1 MPDPAAIAAL
11 GVLLTVLVFLNGFI
25 SVRLHA
31 FHERA
36 MDRIRAIDE
45 ALTSEKQI
53 PYFQL
58 EARERE
64 LRQQPLPPL
73 AGLALLSSSL
83 ILLAVV
89 VLAFITS
96 LDATTTTQYWAIWL
110 TAGAAFLVFAV
121 TVLDHTLLRRRVR
134 NRLDNLPLA
143 KLSAIEGGLVDA
155 FVVAR
160 RARERLDYRTIAAV
174 FRVWVNEYG
183 PDELE
188 RLDTS
193 VLTELASRDRGIAN
207 LQANLR
213 DGPDDLY
220 MRYAAHLDGLLDA
233 LRDLLRRPGLTEWPR
248 GLGCRGVA
256 RLCRSVHDTDWEPHP
271 SPLDLTQIEQ
281 DLTSAAGN
289 EPREPRWSWAL
300 ATFYEAL
307 ENGDQAGTW
316 AAIAARYDYG
326 LEQALPTPAGG
337 TPTGLLA
344 AIDSRLAYPM
354 PSQPSTYVEA
364 LRRVMEVDGSA
375 PSSAAHLLV
384 MDVLRQATRPG
395 KESYAEDL
403 HWSADPYLEALR
415 SVVQREV
422 ANTELGWV
430 SARNLI
436 AMSRKWLT
444 SQAPILAVK
453 DLLKGVDTIESEL
466 VVPAEMK
473 WDVDHRSK
481 SSS

>member
-1 MPDPAAIAAL
+1 MPDPAAIAGL

-45 ALTSEKQI
+45 ALTSEKQV
-53 PYFQL
+53 PYFLL

-73 AGLALLSSSL
+73 TGLALLSSSL

-96 LDATTTTQYWAIWL
+96 LDATTSTQYWAIGL
-110 TAGAAFLVFAV
+110 TAGAAFVVFAV

-134 NRLDNLPLA
+134 SRLDNLPLA
-143 KLSAIEGGLVDA
+143 QLSAIEGGLFDA
-155 FVVAR
+155 FVVTR
-160 RARERLDYRTIAAV
+160 RARERLDYRTTAAI
-174 FRVWVNEYG
+174 FRVWVNVYG
-183 PDELE
+183 PEELE
-188 RLDTS
+188 SLDTL
-193 VLTELASRDRGIAN
+193 VLTELASRDREIAI
-207 LQANLR
+207 LQAKLR

-256 RLCRSVHDTDWEPHP
+256 RLCRGIYETDWKPHP
-271 SPLDLTQIEQ
+271 SPLDRTQIEQ

-289 EPREPRWSWAL
+289 EPREPRWPWAL
-300 ATFYEAL
+300 ATFCEAL
-307 ENGDQAGTW
+307 ENVDQAGTW

-337 TPTGLLA
+337 TPTGLVA
-344 AIDSRLAYPM
+344 ALDSGLAYPK

-364 LRRVMEVDGSA
+364 LRRVMEVDGTA

-384 MDVLRQATRPG
+384 MDVLRQATHPG

-415 SVVQREV
+415 SVVQRDV
-422 ANTELGWV
+422 ASTELGWV
-430 SARNLI
+430 SAKHLI
-436 AMSRKWLT
+436 GMSRTWLT
-444 SQAPILAVK
+444 TQTQTLAVT
-453 DLLKGVDTIESEL
+453 DLLNGVYTIESEL
-466 VVPAEMK
+466 VVPAEVK
-473 WDVDHRSK
+473 WYVDHTST
-481 SSS
+481 SSP